1 MIFNCASCLL
11 WFKGF
16 TISLETSLNSMCSP
30 YLPLFSPCCLGL
42 PARQSCLFASPPP
55 SLPLY
60 LSLECRC
67 LVKIT
72 LAMPCYANDYQL
84 STCLPLLLQQLPI
97 QTCQKKCLYYQLINL
112 RYIYISL
119 HCLTSRRLKDHLK
132 LRSDS
137 GQMEI
142 VGKCKSWARRCHSV
156 CAARISLSSIASAA
170 QSICNQEKSVLVKQT
185 LAQEGISPLN

>member
-1 MIFNCASCLL
+1 M
-11 WFKGF
+11 
-16 TISLETSLNSMCSP
+16 NSMCSP

-42 PARQSCLFASPPP
+42 PAWQSCLFCLFASSPP

-142 VGKCKSWARRCHSV
+142 VGKCKS
-156 CAARISLSSIASAA
+156 
-170 QSICNQEKSVLVKQT
+170 
-185 LAQEGISPLN
+185 

>member
-1 MIFNCASCLL
+1 MFHLNCPISSYFFAFFSSNLCHHLNGEYLAMPIYFMIFCNKRSSSFKYYLPSWWLVIFNCASCLL

-30 YLPLFSPCCLGL
+30 YSSFLALLPRLARTAVL
-42 PARQSCLFASPPP
+42 PFCLFASPPP

-72 LAMPCYANDYQL
+72 LAMPCYVNDYQL

-97 QTCQKKCLYYQLINL
+97 QTCQKKYLSCIIN
-112 RYIYISL
+112 
-119 HCLTSRRLKDHLK
+119 
-132 LRSDS
+132 
-137 GQMEI
+137 
-142 VGKCKSWARRCHSV
+142 
-156 CAARISLSSIASAA
+156 
-170 QSICNQEKSVLVKQT
+170 
-185 LAQEGISPLN
+185 